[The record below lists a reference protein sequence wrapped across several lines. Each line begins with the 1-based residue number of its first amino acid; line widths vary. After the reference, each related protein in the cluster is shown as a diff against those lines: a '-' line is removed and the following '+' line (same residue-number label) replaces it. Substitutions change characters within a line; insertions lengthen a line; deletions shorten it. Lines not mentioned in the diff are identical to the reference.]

1 MRWPELYKADESIKN
16 RAAYLKLAVW
26 LHSSAPAAGEL
37 SETQQ
42 VSSAFNCV
50 FPCAAS
56 IFEPARQEKLSSS
69 SLFSNS
75 FVAHCFT
82 ILPLHL
88 FSLCFSKSFFF
99 DCPLISQPVSS
110 TLSFSGSV
118 SIFIYPSPSIHL
130 HPSLHHV
137 LSAPCCCF
145 IHLPLSFPFF
155 LSSLSLSVTFYIPLN
170 LSCWLVF
177 CLSVGL
183 FYISFRPFVG

>member
-118 SIFIYPSPSIHL
+118 SIFIHPSPSIHL

-155 LSSLSLSVTFYIPLN
+155 LSSLSLSPSIFHL
-170 LSCWLVF
+170 
-177 CLSVGL
+177 
-183 FYISFRPFVG
+183 ISLAC

>member
-1 MRWPELYKADESIKN
+1 M
-16 RAAYLKLAVW
+16 W

-99 DCPLISQPVSS
+99 RLPSYLSACLFNFVFLRLGFYLYPPVS
-110 TLSFSGSV
+110 FH
-118 SIFIYPSPSIHL
+118 PSPSLPPSRSLCAVLLL
-130 HPSLHHV
+130 HPS
-137 LSAPCCCF
+137 PPF
-145 IHLPLSFPFF
+145 LSF
-155 LSSLSLSVTFYIPLN
+155 LSLISLSVTFYIPLN
-170 LSCWLVF
+170 LSCLLVF